1 MKKYILLLVMV
12 IGLGINTP
20 HAQTIVSAPRALVVI
35 AHPDDESTFSV
46 TLYKIAKEQH
56 GIVDLFV
63 ITNGEAGYKYS
74 TLAEDYYGVKLTD
87 EPVGRANLPRIRKK
101 ELVNAGKILGVNK
114 YYFED
119 QLDAHFTLDEKEP
132 LDTSWDVPAVK
143 KRLNQ
148 VLKANHYDYVFTLLP
163 TDDTHGGHKAATIL
177 AIDAVKELPAQN
189 RPIILGATTTNKI
202 DAVSR
207 FISYKGYSE
216 TQTVADTAL
225 FKVDRTASFSYK
237 NRLNYKVIANWEIAE
252 HKSQGFTQ
260 MSMNDGDWEQ
270 FWYFAVNDKTN
281 IQKTADFFNKL
292 NITPC
297 PVKTYPETKP
307 VYTKF

>member
-1 MKKYILLLVMV
+1 MKKFILLLIMA
-12 IGLGINTP
+12 IGLGITGAK
-20 HAQTIVSAPRALVVI
+20 AQSNAPTPRALVVI

-101 ELVNAGKILGVNK
+101 ELANAGKILGVNK
-114 YYFED
+114 YYFTD
-119 QLDAHFTLDEKEP
+119 QLDAHFSLNEKEP

-143 KRLNQ
+143 RRLNQ
-148 VLKANHYDYVFTLLP
+148 VLTANHYDYIFTLLP
-163 TDDTHGGHKAATIL
+163 VDEAHGGHKAATIL
-177 AIDAVKELPAQN
+177 ALDAVKALPAQN
-189 RPIILGATTTNKI
+189 RPVILGASTANKT

-207 FISYKGYSE
+207 FVSYNGYPE
-216 TQTVADTAL
+216 TQTLADTAL
-225 FKVDRTASFSYK
+225 FKTDRTASFSYK
-237 NRLNYKVIANWEIAE
+237 NRLNYKVIANWELAE

-260 MSMNDGDWEQ
+260 MTMNDGDWEQ
-270 FWYFAVNDKTN
+270 FWYFSVNDKAGV
-281 IQKTADFFNKL
+281 QKTTDFFNKL
-292 NITPC
+292 SVTPY
-297 PVKTYPETKP
+297 PVKTYPEAKP
-307 VYTKF
+307 IYTKF